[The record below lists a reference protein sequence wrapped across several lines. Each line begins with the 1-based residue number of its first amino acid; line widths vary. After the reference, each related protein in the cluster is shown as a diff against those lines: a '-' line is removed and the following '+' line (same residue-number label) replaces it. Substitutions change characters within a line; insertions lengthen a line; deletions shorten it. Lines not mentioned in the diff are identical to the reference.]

1 MHQYEIQEDRKVIID
16 WLRRLGIE
24 FHTSFVVVNPEI
36 SDHPIAYANEAF
48 FEMTGYSEK
57 EVIGKNGK
65 FLHGTKTDA
74 DIGIKIR
81 EATASAKH
89 GVFEIVNYR
98 KDGTPFWNEITVQPL
113 AFPEKSLRYILMLQR
128 DISDRRRAETL
139 IDLQKETYKGIEKG
153 HMLGMLL
160 QNICETAESFF
171 LDDSHCTVL
180 LVDEAKRFQVGA
192 AKSMPEEFTVGMRG
206 LEVSADVSPCGAAYL
221 RQEPVIV
228 EDAAQDALLSGQQ
241 DVLDRFGIK
250 AIWSVPIFNGKE
262 EAIGTFG
269 IYFPEVYK
277 PSHKDLVFMEEIASI
292 VSLAVKFSRQQEEIL
307 RLAYI
312 DEESGLPNRHYF
324 RTELKELVKDGKEGF
339 VAFISADEFIKISD
353 QYGHRAGNDLCR
365 ELGRRLVLAGGA
377 GEKMVARFSDSRLS
391 LYSAI
396 PLTRAPEFLEDILS
410 SLREPVSIGE
420 MDLFLTVKVG
430 VAIVTPAQQNAE
442 ELVRCADSALSKA
455 KERTGEAVCYFEN
468 EQDEL
473 MMRDLRV
480 ANALT
485 VALKRKEISVFL
497 QPKVALESRE
507 ILGFEALARWKSPEL
522 GDISPAIFI
531 PAAEKNGKIRQ
542 LEQHVI
548 EQVLSWLEKRQ
559 EQGLE
564 LRQVAIN
571 ISAEHFFHHS
581 FVPHLV
587 DETKKFGV
595 DPKWIQLEI
604 TERIGVVDIDTA
616 GTVFDQLKQYG
627 FATSIDDFGT
637 GYSSLS
643 YLQKLPVEEI
653 KIDRS
658 FVSNMEEHGARAV
671 IRTIIQLAN
680 NLGLRAVAEGV
691 ETEDDRTQLLEMG
704 CTIAQGFLFHRPMP
718 IDEAHLL

>member
-1 MHQYEIQEDRKVIID
+1 
-16 WLRRLGIE
+16 
-24 FHTSFVVVNPEI
+24 
-36 SDHPIAYANEAF
+36 
-48 FEMTGYSEK
+48 
-57 EVIGKNGK
+57 
-65 FLHGTKTDA
+65 
-74 DIGIKIR
+74 
-81 EATASAKH
+81 
-89 GVFEIVNYR
+89 
-98 KDGTPFWNEITVQPL
+98 
-113 AFPEKSLRYILMLQR
+113 
-128 DISDRRRAETL
+128 
-139 IDLQKETYKGIEKG
+139 
-153 HMLGMLL
+153 
-160 QNICETAESFF
+160 
-171 LDDSHCTVL
+171 
-180 LVDEAKRFQVGA
+180 
-192 AKSMPEEFTVGMRG
+192 
-206 LEVSADVSPCGAAYL
+206 
-221 RQEPVIV
+221 
-228 EDAAQDALLSGQQ
+228 
-241 DVLDRFGIK
+241 
-250 AIWSVPIFNGKE
+250 
-262 EAIGTFG
+262 
-269 IYFPEVYK
+269 
-277 PSHKDLVFMEEIASI
+277 MEEIASI

-324 RTELKELVKDGKEGF
+324 RTELKELLKDGKEGV

-365 ELGRRLVLAGGA
+365 ELGRRLELAGGA
-377 GEKMVARFSDSRLS
+377 GEKLVARFSDSRLS
-391 LYSAI
+391 LYSTI
-396 PLTRAPEFLEDILS
+396 PLTRAPEFLEDVLK

-442 ELVRCADSALSKA
+442 EVVRCADSALSKA
-455 KERTGEAVCYFEN
+455 KERIGEAICYFEN
-468 EQDEL
+468 EQDEV

-497 QPKVALESRE
+497 QPKVSLESRE
-507 ILGFEALARWKSPEL
+507 IVGFEALARWKSPEL

-548 EQVLSWLEKRQ
+548 EQVLAWLKKRQ
-559 EQGLE
+559 DQGLE

-581 FVPHLV
+581 FVPQLV
-587 DETKKFGV
+587 DEAKRYGI

-616 GTVFDQLKQYG
+616 GTVFEELRRHG

-658 FVSNMEEHGARAV
+658 FVSHMDEHGTRAV
-671 IRTIIQLAN
+671 IRTIIQLAD
-680 NLGLRAVAEGV
+680 NLGLRAVAEGI
-691 ETEDDRTQLLEMG
+691 ETEDDRTQLLGMG

-718 IDEAHLL
+718 LDEAHLL

>member
-16 WLRRLGIE
+16 WLRRLGLE

-36 SDHPIAYANEAF
+36 PDHPIAYANDAF
-48 FEMTGYSEK
+48 FEMTGYREE
-57 EVIGKNGK
+57 EVVGENGK

-74 DIGIKIR
+74 TIGSQIR
-81 EATASAKH
+81 EATASAKP

-113 AFPEKSLRYILMLQR
+113 AFPEKSLRYTLMLQR

-153 HMLGMLL
+153 HVIGMLL

-171 LDDSHCTVL
+171 LDGVRCTVL
-180 LVDEAKRFQVGA
+180 LVDEAKRFQIGA
-192 AKSMPEEFTVGMRG
+192 AKSMPDEFLKEIRG
-206 LEVSADVSPCGAAYL
+206 LEVTPDSSPCGAAYS
-221 RQEPVIV
+221 RQKPVV
-228 EDAAQDALLSGQQ
+228 AENVFQSELLT
-241 DVLDRFGIK
+241 DKHELLYKFGVQ
-250 AIWSVPIFNGKE
+250 AIWSVPIFNGKD

-269 IYFPEVYK
+269 IYFPQIYK
-277 PSHKDLVFMEEIASI
+277 PTDKDLNFMEEIASI
-292 VSLAVKFSRQQEEIL
+292 VSLAVKFSSQQEEIL

-324 RTELKELVKDGKEGF
+324 RTELKELLKDGKEGV

-377 GEKMVARFSDSRLS
+377 GEKLVARFSDARLS
-391 LYSAI
+391 LYSSV
-396 PLTRAPEFLEDILS
+396 PLIRAPEFLEDVLK
-410 SLREPVSIGE
+410 SLREPVTIGE
-420 MDLFLTVKVG
+420 LDLFLTVKVG

-455 KERTGEAVCYFEN
+455 KERIGEAVCYFEN

-485 VALKRKEISVFL
+485 VGLKRKEISVFL
-497 QPKVALESRE
+497 QPKVSLESRE
-507 ILGFEALARWKSPEL
+507 IVGFEALARWKSPEL

-548 EQVLSWLEKRQ
+548 EQVLAWLKKRQ
-559 EQGLE
+559 DQGLG

-581 FVPHLV
+581 FIPHLV
-587 DETKKFGV
+587 DVTNKFGI

-616 GTVFDQLKQYG
+616 SKVFDQLKNYG

-658 FVSNMEEHGARAV
+658 FVSHMDEQGTRAV
-671 IRTIIQLAN
+671 IRTIIQLAD
-680 NLGLRAVAEGV
+680 NLGLRAVAEGI
-691 ETEDDRTQLLEMG
+691 ETEEDRTQLLGMG

-718 IDEAHLL
+718 LDEAHLL

>member
-1 MHQYEIQEDRKVIID
+1 MHQYELHEDRKVIID

-24 FHTSFVVVNPEI
+24 FHTSFVVVNPEFPTN
-36 SDHPIAYANEAF
+36 PIVYANDAF
-48 FEMTGYSEK
+48 FEMTGYEEE
-57 EVIGKNGK
+57 EVIGSNGK
-65 FLHGTKTDA
+65 FLHGIKTNTQTGQ
-74 DIGIKIR
+74 DIRQSIAEDRPGI
-81 EATASAKH
+81 
-89 GVFEIVNYR
+89 FEIVNYR

-113 AFPEKSLRYILMLQR
+113 AFPENSLRYTLMLQR
-128 DISDRRRAETL
+128 DISDRRRAESL

-153 HMLGMLL
+153 QMLGVQL

-171 LDDSHCTVL
+171 LDDSRCTIL
-180 LVDEAKRFQVGA
+180 LVDEANCFQVGA
-192 AKSMPEEFTVGMRG
+192 AKSMPREFIEVLRG
-206 LEVSADVSPCGAAYL
+206 IEVEGDSSPCGAAFL
-221 RQEPVIV
+221 SRQPVIV
-228 EDAAQDALLSGQQ
+228 EDAMLDDLLLQQQ
-241 DVLDRFGIK
+241 DVLVQFGIK
-250 AIWSVPIFNGKE
+250 AIWSVPIFNGKG

-269 IYFPEVYK
+269 IYFPKPYK
-277 PSHKDLVFMEEIASI
+277 PREKDLLFMEEIASI
-292 VSLAVKFSRQQEEIL
+292 ASLAVKFSRQQEEIL

-324 RTELKELVKDGKEGF
+324 RTELKELLRDGKEG
-339 VAFISADEFIKISD
+339 VIAFLSADEFVKISD

-365 ELGRRLVLAGGA
+365 ELGRRLVLAGGP
-377 GEKMVARFSDSRLS
+377 GEKLVARFSDSRLAF
-391 LYSAI
+391 YSTI
-396 PLTRAPEFLEDILS
+396 PLTNAPEYLEHILS

-420 MDLFLTVKVG
+420 MDLFLTIKVG
-430 VAIVTPAQQNAE
+430 VAIVTPAQQNTE
-442 ELVRCADSALSKA
+442 ELSRCADSALSKA
-455 KERTGEAVCYFEN
+455 KERIGEAVCYFEN
-468 EQDEL
+468 EQDEM

-485 VALKRKEISVFL
+485 VALKRKEISVYL
-497 QPKVALESRE
+497 QPKVSLESRD

-522 GDISPAIFI
+522 GDISPAVFI
-531 PAAEKNGKIRQ
+531 PAAEKNGKIRL

-548 EQVLSWLEKRQ
+548 AQVLAWLKKRQ
-559 EQGLE
+559 EQELK

-571 ISAEHFFHHS
+571 ISADHFFHHA
-581 FVPHLV
+581 FVPYLV
-587 DETKKFGV
+587 EETKKFGI

-616 GTVFDQLKQYG
+616 GTVFEKLQKHG
-627 FATSIDDFGT
+627 FTTSIDDFGT

-658 FVSNMEEHGARAV
+658 FVSNMDERGTRAV
-671 IRTIIQLAN
+671 IRTIIQLAD

-704 CTIAQGFLFHRPMP
+704 CTVAQGFLFHRPMP

>member
-1 MHQYEIQEDRKVIID
+1 MQYEIQEDRKVIID

-24 FHTSFVVVNPEI
+24 FHTSFLVVNPEVP
-36 SDHPIAYANEAF
+36 DHPIAYANDAF
-48 FEMTGYSEK
+48 FEMTGYGEE

-65 FLHGTKTDA
+65 FLHGTKTDV
-74 DIGIKIR
+74 DTGRQIR
-81 EATASAKH
+81 EATATDQA

-113 AFPEKSLRYILMLQR
+113 SFPERSLRYTLMLQR
-128 DISDRRRAETL
+128 DISDRKRGETL
-139 IDLQKETYKGIEKG
+139 IELQKETYKGIEKG
-153 HMLGMLL
+153 HPLSVLL
-160 QNICETAESFF
+160 QTVCEAAESFF
-171 LDDSHCTVL
+171 LDGARCTVM
-180 LVDEAKRFQVGA
+180 LVDEAQRFQAAA
-192 AKSMPEEFTVGMRG
+192 AKSMPEEFVEYLNR
-206 LEVSADVSPCGAAYL
+206 LSVDADFSPCGAAFL
-221 RQEPVIV
+221 EQRPAIV
-228 EDAAQDALLSGQQ
+228 EDVSKHHFQIEQQEMLS
-241 DVLDRFGIK
+241 RFNIK
-250 AIWSVPIFNGKE
+250 AIWSMPIFNGKD

-269 IYFPEVYK
+269 IYFTTEYTPK
-277 PSHKDLVFMEEIASI
+277 ANDLSFMEEIAAI
-292 VSLAVKFSRQQEEIL
+292 AALAMKFSRQQEEIL

-312 DEESGLPNRHYF
+312 DEESGLPNRNYF
-324 RTELKELVKDGKEGF
+324 RTELNDLLKEGKEGF
-339 VAFISADEFIKISD
+339 VAFLSADEFLKISD
-353 QYGHRAGNDLCR
+353 QYGHRAGNDLSR
-365 ELGRRLVLAGGA
+365 ELGRRIVLAGGT
-377 GEKMVARFSDSRLS
+377 GEKLVARFSDSRLA
-391 LYSAI
+391 LFSAI
-396 PLTRAPEFLEDILS
+396 PLTDAPEYLEHILS
-410 SLREPVSIGE
+410 SLREPVTINE
-420 MDLFLTVKVG
+420 MDLFLAIKVG

-442 ELVRCADSALSKA
+442 ELIRCADSALSKA
-455 KERTGEAVCYFEN
+455 KERVGEAICYFEN
-468 EQDEL
+468 EQDEV

-485 VALKRKEISVFL
+485 VALKRKEISVYL

-507 ILGFEALARWKSPEL
+507 ILGFEALARWKSPDL

-548 EQVLSWLEKRQ
+548 EQVLSWLKKRQ
-559 EQGLE
+559 DQGMT

-571 ISAEHFFHHS
+571 ISADHFFHHS
-581 FVPHLV
+581 FVPYLV
-587 DETKKFGV
+587 DETTNSGI

-616 GTVFDQLKQYG
+616 GTVFAQLKKYG

-658 FVSNMEEHGARAV
+658 FISNIDERGTRAV
-671 IRTIIQLAN
+671 IQTIIQLAD

-691 ETEDDRTQLLEMG
+691 ETEMDRAQLLEMG
-704 CTIAQGFLFHRPMP
+704 CTVAQGFLFHRPMP